1 MMGGAPEDT
10 GPGVLVLVA
19 GPSGAG
25 KDTLIA
31 AARAHFHGDA
41 RVMFPRR
48 VVTRASDVT
57 EQVRQVSMA
66 EFDAMEAREELMLAW
81 RAHGLGYGIPAAAR
95 ARLEDG
101 SVVVA
106 NVSRR
111 VIADAFALWPCSH
124 AVYVHVEPDI
134 LRARLQSRG
143 RETAG
148 QIGARLLRHDRIGG
162 ASAPTDAPEGG
173 TIIDNSGPVARASAA
188 FIDVLE
194 AQAKRAQRAMSR
206 NGVA

>member
-1 MMGGAPEDT
+1 MMGGATEDT

-25 KDTLIA
+25 KDTLIGT
-31 AARAHFHGDA
+31 ARAHFHGDA
-41 RVMFPRR
+41 RVVFPRR
-48 VVTRASDVT
+48 VVTRVSDVT

-66 EFDAMEAREELMLAW
+66 EFDAMAARGEFMLAW
-81 RAHGLGYGIPAAAR
+81 RAHGLGYGIPVEAR
-95 ARLEDG
+95 ARLEAG
-101 SVVVA
+101 SVVVV

-111 VIADAFALWPCSH
+111 VIADAFARWPRSH
-124 AVYVHVEPDI
+124 AVYVHVEPEI

-148 QIGARLLRHDRIGG
+148 QIGERLLRHDRIGG
-162 ASAPTDAPEGG
+162 ASAPTDAPEGA
-173 TIIDNSGPVARASAA
+173 TIIDNSGPVASASAA
-188 FIDVLE
+188 FIEVLE
-194 AQAKRAQRAMSR
+194 AQAARAQRAMTR

>member
-1 MMGGAPEDT
+1 MASAAEDT
-10 GPGVLVLVA
+10 GSGVLVLVA

-25 KDTLIA
+25 KDTLIGT
-31 AARAHFHGDA
+31 ARAHFHGDA
-41 RVMFPRR
+41 RVVFPRR

-66 EFDAMEAREELMLAW
+66 EFDAMAARGEFFMAW
-81 RAHGLGYGIPAAAR
+81 QAHGLGYGIPAAALT
-95 ARLEDG
+95 RLEAG
-101 SVVVA
+101 SVVIA

-111 VIADAFALWPCSH
+111 IIADAFTLWPRSH
-124 AVYVHVEPDI
+124 AIYVHVEPDI

-148 QIGARLLRHDRIGG
+148 QIGARLLRHERIGG
-162 ASAPTDAPEGG
+162 ASAPADAPEGA
-173 TIIDNSGPVARASAA
+173 TVIYNSGPIAQASAA

-194 AQAKRAQRAMSR
+194 AQAARAQRAMSR

>member
-1 MMGGAPEDT
+1 MGGAAAET
-10 GPGVLVLVA
+10 GPGVLMLVA

-25 KDTLIA
+25 KDTLIGT
-31 AARAHFHGDA
+31 ARAHFHGDA
-41 RVMFPRR
+41 RVVFPRR

-66 EFDAMEAREELMLAW
+66 EFDAMAARGDLLLAW
-81 RAHGLGYGIPAAAR
+81 RAHGLGYGIPAAAL
-95 ARLEDG
+95 ARLEAG
-101 SVVVA
+101 CVVVA

-111 VIADAFALWPCSH
+111 IIADAFTLWPRSH
-124 AVYVHVEPDI
+124 AIYVHVEPDI

-148 QIGARLLRHDRIGG
+148 QIGARLLRHERIGG
-162 ASAPTDAPEGG
+162 ASAPADAPEGA
-173 TIIDNSGPVARASAA
+173 TVIDNSGPIAQASAA
-188 FIDVLE
+188 FIDLLE
-194 AQAKRAQRAMSR
+194 AQAARAQRAMSR